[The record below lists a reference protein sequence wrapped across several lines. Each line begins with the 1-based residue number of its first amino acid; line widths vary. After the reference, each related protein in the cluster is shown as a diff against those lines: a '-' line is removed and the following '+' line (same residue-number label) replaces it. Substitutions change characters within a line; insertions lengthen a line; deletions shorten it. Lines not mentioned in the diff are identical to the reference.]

1 VGSQEVEVEV
11 WVVALGEVVVW
22 VVTLGEVEATLAT
35 GTAVV
40 SGTVE
45 RLVK

>member
-1 VGSQEVEVEV
+1 VE
-11 WVVALGEVVVW
+11 VW
-22 VVTLGEVEATLAT
+22 VVTLGEVEATLVT

-45 RLVK
+45 RLVSQ